1 MDRQGWGMGKN
12 LMGSLL
18 VLISAAGFG
27 IMGIVAKIAYQEGA
41 TAVSVLVMRYITA
54 AVLMWLYNALT
65 GRLKKVRLGRD
76 QLSRTFLLGGV
87 FYAATSVGYFSS
99 LNFIPA
105 CLTAMGLYLYPV
117 FVSMYMMLFMKEKT
131 DKRQI
136 AALIMAFSGTAMMV
150 WAPGIY
156 VNMTGVLL
164 AVSAAGCY
172 TVYIVLLGGDFAR
185 PLNDLDPII
194 VSACIVSSSAVT
206 MSAVG
211 FFAGQLYSG
220 MTLKGW
226 AAVLVIA
233 VFSTALAIITFYLGV
248 KEVGPSRAAIL
259 STFEPVVTV
268 TLGVL
273 VLKETLS
280 FIQFAGI
287 ILVLSA
293 VVMINLAA
301 ARQKE
306 TAGLQ

>member
-1 MDRQGWGMGKN
+1 M
-12 LMGSLL
+12 
-18 VLISAAGFG
+18 
-27 IMGIVAKIAYQEGA
+27 
-41 TAVSVLVMRYITA
+41 
-54 AVLMWLYNALT
+54 
-65 GRLKKVRLGRD
+65 
-76 QLSRTFLLGGV
+76 LGGV
-87 FYAATSVGYFSS
+87 FYAATSICFFSS

-117 FVSMYMMLFMKEKT
+117 FVSLYMIIFMKEKT
-131 DKRQI
+131 DIRQI
-136 AALIMAFSGTAMMV
+136 AALIMAFTGTAMMV

-156 VNMTGVLL
+156 VNLTGVLL
-164 AVSAAGCY
+164 AVLAAGCY

-185 PLNDLDPII
+185 PLNDLDPIV

-206 MSAVG
+206 MAAVG
-211 FFAGQLYSG
+211 LFAGQLYSG

-248 KEVGPSRAAIL
+248 KEIGPSRAAIL
-259 STFEPVVTV
+259 SAFEPVVTV

-273 VLKETLS
+273 VLKESLS

-301 ARQKE
+301 ARRKG

>member
-1 MDRQGWGMGKN
+1 MGKN

-76 QLSRTFLLGGV
+76 QLARTFLLGGV